1 MNNFN
6 TIIIADGEIPP
17 PIYWDFYSYKQ
28 LICTDGAAVVLQRF
42 KINPNIIL
50 GDLDTL
56 LSQFKTESQIQKQF
70 PQAKLIRERDQ
81 NTTDFEKS
89 LLFARNEADYPIL
102 FLGIFGKA
110 IDHSLHN
117 LCLFSQFSQS
127 ILNTTNRTAI
137 NTNLVAQV
145 PPMVWLNEFKG
156 TTQWGFMLP
165 EHCCIHTEIG
175 QTISFFPMAEA
186 ELSSQG
192 LSWELSKTKLS
203 QQNNH
208 SVRNK
213 ASKNRLYLHTK
224 GLCFVILTQKRCPIV
239 EPQANNCK

>member
-6 TIIIADGEIPP
+6 TIIIADGEIPSP
-17 PIYWDFYSYKQ
+17 TYWGSYSYKQ
-28 LICTDGAAVVLQRF
+28 LICTDGAAVVLKNF
-42 KINPNIIL
+42 EINPTIIL

-56 LSQFKTESQIQKQF
+56 LSHFKTEAQIQAEF
-70 PQAKLIRERDQ
+70 PRAKLIRKQDQ
-81 NTTDFEKS
+81 DTTDFEKS
-89 LLFARNEADYPIL
+89 LLFAQNKNDYPIL

-117 LCLFSQFSQS
+117 LCLFSQFSS
-127 ILNTTNRTAI
+127 EAINRTAI
-137 NTNLVAQV
+137 TNGTAKIEAAP

-165 EHCCIHTEIG
+165 PNCCIHTEID
-175 QTISFFPMAEA
+175 QTISFFPMPEA
-186 ELSSQG
+186 ELSSTG
-192 LSWELSKTKLS
+192 LYWELSNTKLS
-203 QQNNH
+203 QQNKH

-239 EPQANNCK
+239 ELQLNNTN